1 MEENLENLDS
11 QNQDGIVTPQDDGQ
25 EPGLPVDPVETEPVD
40 ELGELPEDLDELKR
54 LLKEKTEQQQQTYEQ
69 LKKAKG
75 FVRDKEGKW
84 VKKEPK
90 EPFKPQQQDT
100 KTDIT
105 IMELKSLLAANV
117 HDDSD
122 SEEVRLYARSHG
134 VSITEALKLPEVKS
148 MLRTRIEIR
157 KSEEVASSNTR
168 RGSVKSSK
176 DYLDMARKGEEVD
189 MDKVAEARMQERLK
203 ERGLN

>member
-25 EPGLPVDPVETEPVD
+25 EPGLPADPVETEPVD
-40 ELGELPEDLDELKR
+40 ELGELPEDTEELKR

-75 FVRDKEGKW
+75 FVRDKDGKW

-100 KTDIT
+100 KSDIT

>member
-1 MEENLENLDS
+1 MEENLESLDS

-25 EPGLPVDPVETEPVD
+25 EPGLPADQVETEPVD
-40 ELGELPEDLDELKR
+40 ELGELPEDTEELKR

-75 FVRDKEGKW
+75 FVRDKDGKW

-100 KTDIT
+100 KSDIT

-148 MLRTRIEIR
+148 MLKTRIEIR

-176 DYLDMARKGEEVD
+176 DYLDMARKGEDVD
-189 MDKVAEARMQERLK
+189 MAKVAEARMQERLK